1 MITTAQMYWLT
12 RLDCFCGLAFV
23 VAIVSVLLPIF
34 VSLAVTHD
42 EASAA
47 SAFFRTLKWT
57 ALPLVISLCVL
68 MFVPT
73 TKEMAAILIVPRIA
87 NSEKVQQAGNKLY
100 ELAVEW
106 MDELKPGKKKEGS
119 EK

>member
-12 RLDCFCGLAFV
+12 RLDCFCGLAFT

-34 VSLAVTHD
+34 VSIAVIYD
-42 EASAA
+42 EA

-106 MDELKPGKKKEGS
+106 MDELKPSKKKEGA